1 MFKIYRQINET
12 WVITNRNLQELIN
25 RPINVAHISKSG
37 IAFTDVDYNFRLGFS
52 SASQKK
58 EKCLCMDFS
67 INDSK
72 TTANISLYFKA
83 TNSKRSF
90 ENVTCQSEMTDLP
103 FKLFM
108 DEIKDGKC
116 EIEIKGIFIIE
127 RDGYPIIPRSINID
141 YGLLENTKKDFDII
155 IASENGKEENIKI
168 HKDVLSF
175 QSPVFEAMFKSGMKE
190 SITNTLKIIDFNFT
204 TVIAAI
210 EFFYGHQI
218 FNHFNFKELFELYRF
233 ADKYLIDDLMDYI
246 TLFISYRIS
255 PLNVVEIYNLA
266 VASNSLMK
274 IKDQCF
280 DFLVFCKNENIP
292 VENSDSVILKN

>member
-12 WVITNRNLQELIN
+12 WVMTNRNLQGLII
-25 RPINVAHISKSG
+25 RPVNVAHISKSG
-37 IAFTDVDYNFRLGFS
+37 IAFTNVHYNFRLGFS

-58 EKCLCMDFS
+58 ERCLCIDFS

-72 TTANISLYFKA
+72 TTANISLYFKL

-90 ENVTCQSEMTDLP
+90 KNVTSRSEMTDLP

-108 DEIKDGKC
+108 DEIKDEKC
-116 EIEIKGIFIIE
+116 EIEIKGMFIIE
-127 RDGYPIIPRSINID
+127 RDEYSIIPRSITID

-168 HKDVLSF
+168 HKDVLII
-175 QSPVFEAMFKSGMKE
+175 QSPVFVGMLKSGMKE
-190 SITNTLKIIDFNFT
+190 SITNTLKIIDFDFT

-218 FNHFNFKELFELYRF
+218 FNHYNFKELFELYRF

-255 PLNVVEIYNLA
+255 PFNVAEIYNLA
-266 VASNSLMK
+266 IASNCSMK

-280 DFLVFCKNENIP
+280 DFLYERKYPC
-292 VENSDSVILKN
+292 